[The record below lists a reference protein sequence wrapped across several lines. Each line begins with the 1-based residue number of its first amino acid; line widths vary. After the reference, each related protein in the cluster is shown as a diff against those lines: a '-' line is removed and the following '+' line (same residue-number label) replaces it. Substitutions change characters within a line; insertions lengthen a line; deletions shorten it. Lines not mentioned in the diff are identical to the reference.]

1 MNSESVG
8 FSWRRGVWS
17 RSHGDCKSSSAGF
30 LHIENMNST
39 TDILLIKLVT
49 EAKNIIFQ
57 GEVEQYRLDAKDQ
70 EEASRLEIFGGK
82 RKRTPEEEQEIET
95 LGPRVRAA
103 QAELER
109 KQTSAALAALVNGV
123 EVPDPLR

>member
-1 MNSESVG
+1 M
-8 FSWRRGVWS
+8 
-17 RSHGDCKSSSAGF
+17 H
-30 LHIENMNST
+30 ST
-39 TDILLIKLVT
+39 TDILLVKLVT

-70 EEASRLEIFGGK
+70 EEASRLEILGGK
-82 RKRTPEEEQEIET
+82 RKRTPEEKQEIET
-95 LGPRVRAA
+95 LGARVRAA